1 MSRSKRILA
10 VTSDLGTGGAERVL
24 LNLLNYLAENESYE
38 IHLLVIKNE
47 LYFRDKVNNKI
58 KIYTLG
64 FGKNE
69 GFRKPK
75 IVKLL
80 AKIIQI
86 RPNVLFVNN
95 NHVASFLSFFLLLFF
110 LLRIK
115 LIWRLTLLQSYSS
128 KGNSTFHKLLFKIKA
143 AAFNV
148 IITQSI
154 DMTND
159 LINNWGVCENKITQ
173 INNPIDIQ
181 NVLKQASIPSSI
193 NFDSRFKNYV
203 MAGRLS
209 KQKGYDILIER
220 IANYSGQ
227 RDFRIYIMGK
237 GPLQE
242 GLKDSIMLN
251 GLQDV
256 IYLIGYQNNP
266 YAIMGQADG
275 FILSS
280 RHEGF
285 PNVLLEANA
294 LGLPIF
300 SNQCPGGINEI
311 IIEGIN
317 GNSCNMYTQSDF
329 DTSFSTFRKTEF
341 NKSVIYDTVFTRFSY
356 NVIMPKYSNVFNKIL
371 EK

>member
-1 MSRSKRILA
+1 MLKHNKILA
-10 VTSDLGTGGAERVL
+10 VTSDLGTGGAERIL
-24 LNLLNYLAENESYE
+24 LNLLNYLVENESYE
-38 IHLLVIKNE
+38 IHLLVIKND
-47 LYFRDKVNNKI
+47 LDLKNRVNNKI
-58 KIYTLG
+58 KTYTLG
-64 FGKNE
+64 FEQNE
-69 GFRKPK
+69 GFRTPK
-75 IVKLL
+75 ILKLL
-80 AKIIQI
+80 IKIIQI
-86 RPNVLFVNN
+86 NPNVLFINN
-95 NHVASFLSFFLLLFF
+95 NHIASFLSFFNFLFF
-110 LLRIK
+110 FLRIK

-128 KGNSTFHKLLFKIKA
+128 KSCSLFNKFLFKIKTT
-143 AAFNV
+143 AFKS

-154 DMTND
+154 DMTDD
-159 LINNWGVCENKITQ
+159 LIQNWGVNRDTITQ

-181 NVLKQASIPSSI
+181 QVLKEASLSSPI
-193 NFDSRFKNYV
+193 TFDSRFKNYV

-209 KQKGYDILIER
+209 KQKGYDILMER
-220 IANYSGQ
+220 IANYDGK

-237 GPLQE
+237 GPLQ
-242 GLKDSIMLN
+242 KDIENSILQY

-256 IYLIGYQNNP
+256 VYLLGYQNNP
-266 YAIMGQADG
+266 YAIMKQADG

-329 DTSFSTFRKTEF
+329 DTSFSVFRKTEF
-341 NKSVIYDTVFTRFSY
+341 NKTVIYDTVFTRFSY
-356 NVIMPKYSNVFNKIL
+356 DVIMPQYSNVFSKIL

>member
-1 MSRSKRILA
+1 MLKRKRILA
-10 VTSDLGTGGAERVL
+10 ITSDLGTGGAERIL
-24 LNLLNYLAENESYE
+24 LNLLNYLVENESYE
-38 IHLLVIKNE
+38 IHLLVIKND
-47 LYFRDKVNNKI
+47 LHFKDKVSDKI
-58 KIYTLG
+58 VTYTLG
-64 FGKNE
+64 FGENE

-80 AKIIQI
+80 TKIIQI

-95 NHVASFLSFFLLLFF
+95 NHVASFLSFFHLLFF

-128 KGNSTFHKLLFKIKA
+128 KDNSTFQKLLFKIKA
-143 AAFNV
+143 AAFNA

-181 NVLKQASIPSSI
+181 NVLKQASRPSSI
-193 NFDSRFKNYV
+193 KFDSRFKNYV

-242 GLKDSIMLN
+242 ELKDSIMLN

-285 PNVLLEANA
+285 PNVLLEANT

-300 SNQCPGGINEI
+300 ANQCPGGINEI
-311 IIEGIN
+311 ILEGVN
-317 GNSCNMYTQSDF
+317 GYSCNMYTQSDF
-329 DTSFSTFRKTEF
+329 DTVFSTFKNTGF
-341 NKSVIYDTVFTRFSY
+341 NQSVIYNTVLTRFSY
-356 NVIMPKYSNVFNKIL
+356 NVIMPQYSTVFSKML
-371 EK
+371 K